1 MGVREGF
8 EELYGAAPEGVWAA
22 PGRVNLIGEYT
33 DFNEGFVMPL
43 ALPHTA
49 VAAVSRR
56 DDGVLRLHSAD
67 IEGPIVELH
76 LDRLQPLTNT
86 SWAAYPAG
94 VVWALR
100 EAGHT
105 SVTGADVHLA
115 STVPTGAGLSS
126 SAALE
131 VVIALALNDLYE
143 LGLTRP
149 ELAKLSQHAEN
160 DFVGVPCGIMD
171 QTASACCTDGHALHL
186 DCRDLSIRQ
195 VPFDL
200 AAQGLSLLVVD
211 TRVKHALGD
220 GEYAERREGC
230 EEGARLLGV
239 SHLRDVAYEGLDAA
253 LARLSD
259 ERVRRYVRH
268 VVSDDH
274 RVEQVIGLLDA
285 GDVRAIGPVLTEGH
299 ASLRD
304 DLRISCDELDLVVAT
319 ANSAG
324 ALGAR
329 MTGGGFG
336 GSAIVL
342 VEVADVGHGH
352 QGGGGGVRR
361 CGLHRAPG
369 VPGGA
374 FGGRPALELRF
385 GFSPPPPLP
394 IPVTWGLRPQTPAP
408 QTPEGLILQPVRRL
422 RTRPSRP
429 IRGSGGGA
437 PRYGTGRG
445 GGGEKPFA
453 QPSRFVSV
461 YSVIPGG

>member
-8 EELYGAAPEGVWAA
+8 ENLYGTAPEGVWAA

-67 IEGPIVELH
+67 VAGPVVELRVDA
-76 LDRLQPLTNT
+76 LEPLTDT
-86 SWAAYPAG
+86 GWAAYPAG

-100 EAGHT
+100 AAGHAI
-105 SVTGADVHLA
+105 TGADVHLS

-131 VVIALALNDLYE
+131 VVTGLALRDLYG

-149 ELAKLSQHAEN
+149 ELARLAQRAEN
-160 DFVGVPCGIMD
+160 DFVGVPCGVMD
-171 QTASACCTDGHALHL
+171 QMASACGTEGHALHL

-195 VPFDL
+195 IPFAPASRGL
-200 AAQGLSLLVVD
+200 ALLVVD
-211 TRVKHALGD
+211 TRVRHALGD
-220 GEYAERREGC
+220 GAYAERRAGC
-230 EEGARLLGV
+230 EEGARQLGV
-239 SHLRDVAYEGLDAA
+239 PHLRDIAYEDLRAA

-274 RVEQVIGLLDA
+274 RVDRVVALLDA

-299 ASLRD
+299 LSLRD
-304 DLRISCDELDLVVAT
+304 DLRISCPELDLVVDT
-319 ANSAG
+319 ANTTG

-342 VEVADVGHGH
+342 VEAPEADTVTKAI
-352 QGGGGGVRR
+352 QE
-361 CGLHRAPG
+361 
-369 VPGGA
+369 A
-374 FGGRPALELRF
+374 FGAAGFTAPRVFPAVPSA
-385 GFSPPPPLP
+385 G
-394 IPVTWGLRPQTPAP
+394 A
-408 QTPEGLILQPVRRL
+408 RRL
-422 RTRPSRP
+422 
-429 IRGSGGGA
+429 G
-437 PRYGTGRG
+437 
-445 GGGEKPFA
+445 
-453 QPSRFVSV
+453 
-461 YSVIPGG
+461 